1 MYLHL
6 DVFTQLPKD
15 EPAGPKHV
23 VASVATHAASLFCKT
38 CVRFAFLC
46 VIKLKHFV
54 TWSIR
59 SPFYLQIS
67 SCVSETPIFCNH
79 LSFNSFPT
87 FRRELSLFSSSLQ
100 RPRIFINALHP
111 GRSTIMLLVKMTS
124 PPTPHPTPSR
134 CPCRYFVWT
143 C

>member
-23 VASVATHAASLFCKT
+23 VAYVATHAVSLFCKT
-38 CVRFAFLC
+38 RVRCAFLC
-46 VIKLKHFV
+46 VIKLEHFV
-54 TWSIR
+54 TWSIS

-67 SCVSETPIFCNH
+67 SCVSETPVFCN

-87 FRRELSLFSSSLQ
+87 FRKDLSLCSSSLQ
-100 RPRIFINALHP
+100 RPRIFINVLHP
-111 GRSTIMLLVKMTS
+111 GRSTILLLVKMTFH
-124 PPTPHPTPSR
+124 PTPHPHPAP